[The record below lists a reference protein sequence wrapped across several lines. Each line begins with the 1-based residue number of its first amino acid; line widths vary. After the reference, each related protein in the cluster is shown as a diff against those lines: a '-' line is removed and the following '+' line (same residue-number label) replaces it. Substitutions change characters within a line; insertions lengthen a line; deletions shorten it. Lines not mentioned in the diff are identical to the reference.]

1 MNEIY
6 IASCVVRM
14 RPTHLDT
21 VAAMIA
27 RLPGSAVVAS
37 HPEGRL
43 VVVLEATYANE
54 ITALIDAIRQL
65 SGVLSV
71 ALAYQH
77 TEKAEAMERC
87 IA

>member
-6 IASCVVRM
+6 IASCVVRI
-14 RPTHLDT
+14 RPTHLVT
-21 VAAMIA
+21 VAAIIA
-27 RLPGSAVVAS
+27 RLPGGEVIAS

-43 VVVLEATYANE
+43 VVVLEAAYAAD

-77 TEKAEAMERC
+77 TEKSEAMEEC